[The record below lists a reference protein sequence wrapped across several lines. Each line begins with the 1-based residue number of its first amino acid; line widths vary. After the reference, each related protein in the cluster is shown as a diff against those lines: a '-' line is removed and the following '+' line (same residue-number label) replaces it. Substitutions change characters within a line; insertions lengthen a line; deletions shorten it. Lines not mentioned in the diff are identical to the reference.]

1 MAILDMKIKISQVH
15 ESPLQNHLPENTHS
29 GDFIGEDFIELKVH
43 SNLKSF
49 LLLRFGTR

>member
-1 MAILDMKIKISQVH
+1 MKIKISQV
-15 ESPLQNHLPENTHS
+15 HLPENTHS